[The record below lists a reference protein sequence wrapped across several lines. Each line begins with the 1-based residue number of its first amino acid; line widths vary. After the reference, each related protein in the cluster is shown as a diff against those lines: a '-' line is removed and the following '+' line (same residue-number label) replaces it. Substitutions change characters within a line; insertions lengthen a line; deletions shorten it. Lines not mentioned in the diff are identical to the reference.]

1 LRHLNW
7 WVEIDM
13 SVRIVE
19 GRFSG
24 ARVIVT
30 GAGSGI
36 GKATAIRL
44 MAEGAT
50 VIATDISRPRLEA
63 LEVETGQERLMTV
76 AGDVTD
82 ETVIA
87 KIADTA
93 GPEVTSLANV
103 AGILDDFLPPAEVED
118 AVWEHVFRVNLTAVM
133 QLTRAVLPVMLERGA
148 GTIVNVSSEAGLRG
162 SVAGAAYT
170 ASKHALIG
178 LTRSTAF
185 FYGPQGVRCNAVAPG
200 ATLTNIHVEFRSA
213 FAGERMG
220 PVMQT
225 NVPQAASAEELAA
238 AITWLLSDDSSNVNG
253 AVLPSDAGWSV
264 I

>member
-1 LRHLNW
+1 
-7 WVEIDM
+7 M
-13 SVRIVE
+13 STHIVE

-36 GKATAIRL
+36 GKATALRL
-44 MAEGAT
+44 LAEGAI
-50 VIATDISRPRLEA
+50 VIATDISEPRLAVLAEEA
-63 LEVETGQERLMTV
+63 RQDRFITV
-76 AGDVTD
+76 AGDVGD
-82 ETVIA
+82 ETVVAELIQA
-87 KIADTA
+87 A
-93 GPEVTSLANV
+93 GGPITSLANV
-103 AGILDDFLPPAEVED
+103 AGIMDDFLPPAEVED
-118 AVWEHVFRVNLTAVM
+118 TVWDRVLRINLTAPM
-133 QLTRAVLPVMLERGA
+133 RLTRAVLPGMLERGA

-162 SVAGAAYT
+162 SAAGAAYT

-185 FYGPQGVRCNAVAPG
+185 FYAAKGIRCNAVAPG
-200 ATLTNIHVEFRSA
+200 ATLTNIQAEFRSA

-220 PVMQT
+220 PYMQT
-225 NVPQAASAEELAA
+225 NVPQPATAEELAA

-253 AVLPSDAGWSV
+253 AVLPSDNGWSV